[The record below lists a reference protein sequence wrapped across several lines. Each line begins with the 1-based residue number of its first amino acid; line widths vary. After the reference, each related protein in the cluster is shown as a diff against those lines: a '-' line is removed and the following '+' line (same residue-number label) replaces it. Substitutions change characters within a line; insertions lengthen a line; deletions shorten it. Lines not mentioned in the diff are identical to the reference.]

1 MCRANIIM
9 CDNGP
14 PNDQR
19 FLDITP
25 FPFKGR
31 ACACRLYPSVVHPAC
46 YFGCV
51 FHLVGGVCPFMP
63 THTFYGL
70 VAVSLLLL
78 RRVSS
83 LALMRV

>member
-1 MCRANIIM
+1 MSLCATMNLQMINHLL
-9 CDNGP
+9 DN
-14 PNDQR
+14 
-19 FLDITP
+19 TS
-25 FPFKGR
+25 FPFKEGR
-31 ACACRLYPSVVHPAC
+31 ACASALYPSVVHPAC

-70 VAVSLLLL
+70 VAVCLLLL